1 MVRPA
6 ADRPAKFTDQLT
18 SESIDM
24 APELGIFS
32 LILAFVLSL
41 SQAFFGLTGAWRGKP
56 VWMAVARPAVT
67 GQFVFVVMAF
77 ACLVYSFVNNDFS
90 VLYVARNSNSQLP
103 LFYKV
108 AALWGAH
115 EGSLLLWILI
125 LSIWSVAVAAFSRL
139 LPLSFS
145 SRVLGVMGLISGGFM
160 LFTLWTSN
168 PFLRL
173 SPAAQDGADLNP
185 VLQDFALAIHPP
197 MLYTGYVGFSVAFAF
212 AIAAMLE
219 GRLDQTWAKWTRPWT
234 IFAWMFQTIGIALG
248 SWWAYYELGWG
259 GWWFWDPVENAS
271 FMPWLVGTALIHSLS
286 VTEKR
291 GIFKSWTLLLAIFA
305 FSLSLVGTFL
315 VRSGVLV
322 SVHSFATDPTRG
334 LYILAFLVVT
344 IGGSLTLYAWRAPKL
359 YAPGGFELYSREFF
373 LLVNNVILVS
383 VAGLVLWGTL
393 SPLVY
398 ELLGI
403 GKISVGPPVFA
414 VMFLVPVLPLMVFL
428 AIGMHSAWRRGK
440 LTVTADPL
448 WWLLGA
454 SVALAVA
461 VQGLVFGQFHWIGLI
476 GFSFGFWVMAS
487 ALLEPVRRWRQK
499 QTLTAALL
507 GMCIAHFGVGMFAI
521 GASGVES
528 YKIEKDVALKPGG
541 SFAIAGYDFRFVNA
555 ANVRGPN
562 YDAVEALVEVTRDG
576 KPVAT
581 LKPQKRHFWVQ
592 QSDNSQAA
600 ISVNWAR
607 DLFVAMGNP
616 LGESAWSMRIQYKPL
631 VRYIWLGALVMAVG
645 GFVAATDRRY
655 RVRVP
660 VASPDTVAAPPN
672 AEPKAGIA

>member
-1 MVRPA
+1 
-6 ADRPAKFTDQLT
+6 
-18 SESIDM
+18 M

-77 ACLVYSFVNNDFS
+77 ACLVYSFVNDDFS
-90 VLYVARNSNSQLP
+90 VLYVAHNSNSQLP
-103 LFYKV
+103 LFYRV
-108 AALWGAH
+108 TALWGAH

-125 LSIWSVAVAAFSRL
+125 LSIWSVAVAAFSRQ
-139 LPLSFS
+139 LPSSFS
-145 SRVLGVMGLISGGFM
+145 SRVLGVMGLVSSGFL

-168 PFLRL
+168 PFQRL
-173 SPAAQDGADLNP
+173 IPAAPDGADLNP

-234 IFAWMFQTIGIALG
+234 IFAWLFQTIGIALG

-322 SVHSFATDPTRG
+322 
-334 LYILAFLVVT
+334 LT

-359 YAPGGFELYSREFF
+359 YVAGGFELFSREFF

-383 VAGLVLWGTL
+383 VAGLVLSGTL

-414 VMFLVPVLPLMVFL
+414 VMFLVPMLPLMVFL
-428 AIGMHSAWRRGK
+428 GVGMHSAWRRGK
-440 LTVTADPL
+440 LTVTANPL
-448 WWLLGA
+448 WWLLGVSA
-454 SVALAVA
+454 ALAVA
-461 VQGLVFGQFHWIGLI
+461 IQGLVFGAFHWVGLI
-476 GFSFGFWVMAS
+476 GFTFGFWIIFS
-487 ALLEPVRRWRQK
+487 AVLEPVRRRRQK
-499 QTLTAALL
+499 QTVSAALL

-541 SFAIAGYDFRFVNA
+541 SFHIAAYDFRFVNA
-555 ANVRGPN
+555 VNVRGPN
-562 YDAVEALVEVTRDG
+562 YDAVEALVEVTRNG
-576 KPVAT
+576 KPVAI

-592 QSDNSQAA
+592 QTDNSAAA
-600 ISVNWAR
+600 ISVSWAR

-616 LGESAWSMRIQYKPL
+616 LGENAWSLRIQYKPL
-631 VRYIWLGALVMAVG
+631 VRYIWLGALVMAIG

-655 RVRVP
+655 RVKVP
-660 VASPDTVAAPPN
+660 VTERSAVAAPPN
-672 AEPKAGIA
+672 PGIA

>member
-1 MVRPA
+1 
-6 ADRPAKFTDQLT
+6 
-18 SESIDM
+18 M
-24 APELGIFS
+24 APELGVFA
-32 LILAFVLSL
+32 LILAFCLSVA
-41 SQAFFGLTGAWRGKP
+41 QAFFALAGAWRGKP
-56 VWMAVARPAVT
+56 AWMSVARPAVT
-67 GQFVFVVMAF
+67 GQFVFVAAAF
-77 ACLVYSFVNNDFS
+77 ACLVYSFVNDDFS
-90 VLYVARNSNSQLP
+90 VLYVARNSNSHLP
-103 LFYKV
+103 LFYRV
-108 AALWGAH
+108 AGVWGAH

-125 LSIWSVAVAAFSRL
+125 LSIWSVAVAAFSRQ
-139 LPLSFS
+139 LPVSFA
-145 SRVLGVMGLISGGFM
+145 SRVLGVMGLVSSGFL

-173 SPAAQDGADLNP
+173 IPAAQDGADLNP

-212 AIAAMLE
+212 ACAAMLE
-219 GRLDQTWAKWTRPWT
+219 GRLDQAWAKWTRPWT
-234 IFAWMFQTIGIALG
+234 LFAWLFQTIGIALG

-271 FMPWLVGTALIHSLS
+271 FMPWLVGTALVHSLS

-334 LYILAFLVVT
+334 LYILAFLVLT

-359 YAPGGFELYSREFF
+359 YAPGGFELFSREFF
-373 LLVNNVILVS
+373 LLVNNVILVG
-383 VAGLVLWGTL
+383 VAALVLWGTL

-414 VMFLVPVLPLMVFL
+414 VMFLVPVLPLMAFL
-428 AIGMHSAWRRGK
+428 AVGMHSAWRRGRF
-440 LTVTADPL
+440 TVAAKPL
-448 WWLLGA
+448 WWMLGA
-454 SVALAVA
+454 SLVLAVLI
-461 VQGLVFGQFHWIGLI
+461 QGAAFGSFHWVGLI
-476 GFSFGFWVMAS
+476 GLTFGLWIIFS
-487 ALLEPVRRWRQK
+487 ALREPVRRWRQG
-499 QTLTAALL
+499 QPVTTALL
-507 GMCIAHFGVGMFAI
+507 GMAIAHAGVGLFAI

-555 ANVRGPN
+555 VDVRGPN
-562 YDAVEALVEVTRDG
+562 YDAVEGLVEVTRGG
-576 KPVAT
+576 KTVAI

-592 QSDNSQAA
+592 QTDNSQAA
-600 ISVNWAR
+600 ISVNWSR
-607 DLFVAMGNP
+607 DLFVAMGNS
-616 LGESAWSMRIQYKPL
+616 LGDGAWSMRIQYKPL
-631 VRYIWLGALVMAVG
+631 VRFIWLGALVMALG
-645 GFVAATDRRY
+645 GFIAATDRRY
-655 RVRVP
+655 RMRAVATARDR
-660 VASPDTVAAPPN
+660 VASPPPP
-672 AEPKAGIA
+672 EPKLGTA

>member
-1 MVRPA
+1 MA
-6 ADRPAKFTDQLT
+6 A
-18 SESIDM
+18 
-24 APELGIFS
+24 ELGVFS

-67 GQFVFVVMAF
+67 GQFVFVIMAF
-77 ACLVYSFVNNDFS
+77 ACLVYSFVHDDFS

-125 LSIWSVAVAAFSRL
+125 LSIWSVAAAAFSRQ
-139 LPLSFS
+139 LPSSFS
-145 SRVLGVMGLISGGFM
+145 SRVLGVMGLVSGGFM

-168 PFLRL
+168 PFQRL
-173 SPAAQDGADLNP
+173 IPAAQDGADLNP

-334 LYILAFLVVT
+334 LYILAFLVLT

-359 YAPGGFELYSREFF
+359 YAPGGFELLSREFF

-398 ELLGI
+398 EVMGI

-428 AIGMHSAWRRGK
+428 AIGMHSA
-440 LTVTADPL
+440 
-448 WWLLGA
+448 
-454 SVALAVA
+454 S
-461 VQGLVFGQFHWIGLI
+461 
-476 GFSFGFWVMAS
+476 
-487 ALLEPVRRWRQK
+487 
-499 QTLTAALL
+499 
-507 GMCIAHFGVGMFAI
+507 
-521 GASGVES
+521 
-528 YKIEKDVALKPGG
+528 
-541 SFAIAGYDFRFVNA
+541 
-555 ANVRGPN
+555 
-562 YDAVEALVEVTRDG
+562 
-576 KPVAT
+576 
-581 LKPQKRHFWVQ
+581 
-592 QSDNSQAA
+592 
-600 ISVNWAR
+600 
-607 DLFVAMGNP
+607 
-616 LGESAWSMRIQYKPL
+616 
-631 VRYIWLGALVMAVG
+631 
-645 GFVAATDRRY
+645 
-655 RVRVP
+655 
-660 VASPDTVAAPPN
+660 SP
-672 AEPKAGIA
+672 

>member
-1 MVRPA
+1 M
-6 ADRPAKFTDQLT
+6 T
-18 SESIDM
+18 
-24 APELGIFS
+24 PELGVFA
-32 LILAFVLSL
+32 LILAFCLSL
-41 SQAFFGLTGAWRGKP
+41 SQACFGLVGAWRDKP
-56 VWMAVARPAVT
+56 AWMSVARPAVT
-67 GQFVFVVMAF
+67 GQFVFVAVAF
-77 ACLVYSFVNNDFS
+77 ACLVYSFVNQDFS
-90 VLYVARNSNSQLP
+90 VLYVARNSNSHLP
-103 LFYKV
+103 MFFKV
-108 AALWGAH
+108 AAVWGAH

-125 LSIWSVAVAAFSRL
+125 LSIWSVCVAAFSGN
-139 LPLSFS
+139 LPLTFR
-145 SRVLGVMGLISGGFM
+145 SRVLGVMGLVSSGFL

-168 PFLRL
+168 PFERL
-173 SPAAQDGADLNP
+173 MPAAQDGADLNP

-219 GRLDQTWAKWTRPWT
+219 GKLDQTWAKWTRPWT
-234 IFAWMFQTIGIALG
+234 IFAWIFQTIGIALG

-271 FMPWLVGTALIHSLS
+271 FMPWLVGTALIHSLA

-315 VRSGVLV
+315 VRSGVIV

-359 YAPGGFELYSREFF
+359 YVPGGFELFSREFF

-383 VAGLVLWGTL
+383 VAALVLWGTL
-393 SPLVY
+393 SPLLY
-398 ELLGI
+398 EILGL

-414 VMFLVPVLPLMVFL
+414 VMFLVPVLPLMAFM
-428 AIGMHSAWRRGK
+428 AIGMHSVWRRGRF
-440 LTVTADPL
+440 TVAPKAMWSL
-448 WWLLGA
+448 FA
-454 SVALAVA
+454 AAVVLAVL
-461 VQGLVFGQFHWIGLI
+461 VQGLVFRSFHWVGLVGM
-476 GFSFGFWVMAS
+476 GFGLWVMLS
-487 ALLEPVRRWRQK
+487 ALFEPVRRLRLGQS
-499 QTLTAALL
+499 LPPALL
-507 GMCIAHFGVGMFAI
+507 GMAIAHLGVGVFAI

-541 SFAIAGYDFRFVNA
+541 SFAVAGYDFRFVSA
-555 ANVRGPN
+555 HDLRGPN
-562 YDAVEALVEVTRDG
+562 FDAVEAVVEVSRAGRLVTI
-576 KPVAT
+576 
-581 LKPQKRHFWVQ
+581 LKPQKRHFWAQ

-616 LGESAWSMRIQYKPL
+616 LGGGAWSMRIQYKPL
-631 VRYIWLGALVMAVG
+631 VRYIWLGALVMAIG
-645 GFVAATDRRY
+645 GFIAATDRRY
-655 RVRVP
+655 RTKVP
-660 VASPDTVAAPPN
+660 APAQDAVAPPN
-672 AEPKAGIA
+672 REPKLKVA

>member
-1 MVRPA
+1 
-6 ADRPAKFTDQLT
+6 
-18 SESIDM
+18 M

-41 SQAFFGLTGAWRGKP
+41 SQAFFGLTGAWKGKQA
-56 VWMAVARPAVT
+56 WMAVARPAVT
-67 GQFVFVVMAF
+67 GQFVFVGVAF

-108 AALWGAH
+108 TALWGAH
-115 EGSLLLWILI
+115 EGSLLLWIMI
-125 LSIWSVAVAAFSRL
+125 LSIWSVAVAAFSRQ

-145 SRVLGVMGLISGGFM
+145 SRVLGVMGLVSGGFM

-173 SPAAQDGADLNP
+173 IPAASDGADLNP
-185 VLQDFALAIHPP
+185 ILQDFALSIHPP

-334 LYILAFLVVT
+334 LYILAFLVFT

-359 YAPGGFELYSREFF
+359 YAPGGFELFSREFF

-393 SPLVY
+393 SPLSM
-398 ELLGI
+398 
-403 GKISVGPPVFA
+403 KCS
-414 VMFLVPVLPLMVFL
+414 
-428 AIGMHSAWRRGK
+428 
-440 LTVTADPL
+440 
-448 WWLLGA
+448 
-454 SVALAVA
+454 
-461 VQGLVFGQFHWIGLI
+461 
-476 GFSFGFWVMAS
+476 
-487 ALLEPVRRWRQK
+487 
-499 QTLTAALL
+499 
-507 GMCIAHFGVGMFAI
+507 
-521 GASGVES
+521 
-528 YKIEKDVALKPGG
+528 
-541 SFAIAGYDFRFVNA
+541 
-555 ANVRGPN
+555 
-562 YDAVEALVEVTRDG
+562 
-576 KPVAT
+576 
-581 LKPQKRHFWVQ
+581 
-592 QSDNSQAA
+592 
-600 ISVNWAR
+600 
-607 DLFVAMGNP
+607 
-616 LGESAWSMRIQYKPL
+616 ESARSPW
-631 VRYIWLGALVMAVG
+631 G
-645 GFVAATDRRY
+645 RRY
-655 RVRVP
+655 SRSCSWCP
-660 VASPDTVAAPPN
+660 CCP
-672 AEPKAGIA
+672 

>member
-1 MVRPA
+1 M
-6 ADRPAKFTDQLT
+6 
-18 SESIDM
+18 S
-24 APELGIFS
+24 
-32 LILAFVLSL
+32 
-41 SQAFFGLTGAWRGKP
+41 
-56 VWMAVARPAVT
+56 VARPAVT
-67 GQFVFVVMAF
+67 GQFVFVAVAF
-77 ACLVYSFVNNDFS
+77 ACLVYCFVNEDFS
-90 VLYVARNSNSQLP
+90 VLYVARNSNSHLP
-103 LFYKV
+103 LFYRV

-115 EGSLLLWILI
+115 EGSLLLWISI
-125 LSIWSVAVAAFSRL
+125 LAIWSVAVAAFSRA
-139 LPLSFS
+139 LPVTFA
-145 SRVLGVMGLISGGFM
+145 SRVLGVMGLVSSGFL

-168 PFLRL
+168 PFQRL
-173 SPAAQDGADLNP
+173 IPAAEDGADLNP

-234 IFAWMFQTIGIALG
+234 IFAWLFQTIGIALG

-322 SVHSFATDPTRG
+322 SVHSFASDPTRG
-334 LYILAFLVVT
+334 LYILAFLVLT

-359 YAPGGFELYSREFF
+359 YVPGGFEVFSREFF
-373 LLVNNVILVS
+373 LLVNNVILVG

-414 VMFLVPVLPLMVFL
+414 VMFLVPMLPLMIFL
-428 AIGMHSAWRRGK
+428 AVGMHSSWRRGK
-440 LTVTADPL
+440 LTVTAKPL
-448 WWLLGA
+448 PWLLLLA
-454 SVALAVA
+454 VMLAVA
-461 VQGLVFGQFHWIGLI
+461 IQGLGFGAFHWVGLI
-476 GFSFGFWVMAS
+476 GLTFGLWIIFS
-487 ALLEPVRRWRQK
+487 ALLEPLRRLRLGQH
-499 QTLTAALL
+499 LPRAAL
-507 GMCIAHFGVGMFAI
+507 GMAVAHLGVGLFAI

-541 SFAIAGYDFRFVNA
+541 SFAIAGYDFRFINA
-555 ANVRGPN
+555 TDVRGPN
-562 YDAVEALVEVTRDG
+562 YDAVEALVEVTRGG
-576 KPVAT
+576 KPVAI

-592 QSDNSQAA
+592 GTDNSQAA
-600 ISVNWAR
+600 ISVNWSR
-607 DLFVAMGNP
+607 DLFVAMGNS
-616 LGESAWSMRIQYKPL
+616 LGEGAWSMRIQYKPL
-631 VRYIWLGALVMAVG
+631 VRYIWLGALVMATG
-645 GFVAATDRRY
+645 GFLAATDRRY
-655 RVRVP
+655 RSKAPV
-660 VASPDTVAAPPN
+660 VASDSVAAPPTPQ
-672 AEPKAGIA
+672 PKLGAA

>member
-1 MVRPA
+1 
-6 ADRPAKFTDQLT
+6 
-18 SESIDM
+18 M
-24 APELGIFS
+24 APELGVFA

-41 SQAFFGLTGAWRGKP
+41 AQAFFGLAGAWRGKP
-56 VWMAVARPAVT
+56 DWMNVARPAVT
-67 GQFVFVVMAF
+67 GQFVFVVTAF
-77 ACLVYSFVNNDFS
+77 ACLVYAFVHDDFS
-90 VLYVARNSNSQLP
+90 VLYVARNSNSHLP
-103 LFYKV
+103 LFYRV

-125 LSIWSVAVAAFSRL
+125 LSIWSVAVAALSRQ
-139 LPLSFS
+139 LPASFA

-168 PFLRL
+168 PFERL
-173 SPAAQDGADLNP
+173 MPAPQDGADLNP

-212 AIAAMLE
+212 ACAAMLE
-219 GRLDQTWAKWTRPWT
+219 GRLDQAWAKWTRPWT
-234 IFAWMFQTIGIALG
+234 IFAWVFQTIGIALG

-322 SVHSFATDPTRG
+322 SVHSFASDPKRG
-334 LYILAFLVVT
+334 LYILAFLIIA
-344 IGGSLTLYAWRAPKL
+344 IGGSLSLYAWRAPKL
-359 YAPGGFELYSREFF
+359 YVPGGFQLFSREFF

-383 VAGLVLWGTL
+383 VAALVLWGTL

-398 ELLGI
+398 ELLNI

-414 VMFLVPVLPLMVFL
+414 IMFLVPMLPLMVFL

-440 LTVTADPL
+440 LTVSARPL
-448 WWLLGA
+448 GWLLAGA
-454 SVALAVA
+454 ALIAVL
-461 VQGLVFGQFHWIGLI
+461 VQRIGYGTFHWVGLVGMAL
-476 GFSFGFWVMAS
+476 GFWIIFS
-487 ALLEPVRRWRQK
+487 ALLEPVRRLRQG
-499 QTLTAALL
+499 QTLTAGLL
-507 GMCIAHFGVGMFAI
+507 GMAIAHAGVGVFAI
-521 GASGVES
+521 GASGVQS
-528 YKIEKDVALKPGG
+528 YKIEKDVALKPGM
-541 SFAIAGYDFRFVNA
+541 SFSIAGYDFRFVQA

-562 YDAVEALVEVTRDG
+562 YDAVQATVEVTRDG
-576 KPVAT
+576 KHVTT
-581 LKPQKRHFWVQ
+581 LEPQKRHFWVQ
-592 QSDNSQAA
+592 QTDNSKAA
-600 ISVNWAR
+600 ISVNWSR

-616 LGESAWSMRIQYKPL
+616 LGGGAWSMRIQYKPL

-645 GFVAATDRRY
+645 GVVAATDRRY
-655 RVRVP
+655 RMRIKAAAGAP
-660 VASPDTVAAPPN
+660 AAAPP
-672 AEPKAGIA
+672 APPEPSFGSA

>member
-1 MVRPA
+1 
-6 ADRPAKFTDQLT
+6 
-18 SESIDM
+18 M
-24 APELGIFS
+24 APELGIFA

-41 SQAFFGLTGAWRGKP
+41 SQAFFGLTGAWRGNHS
-56 VWMAVARPAVT
+56 WMQVARPAVT
-67 GQFVFVVMAF
+67 GQFVFVALAF
-77 ACLVYSFVNNDFS
+77 ACLVYAFVHNDFS
-90 VLYVARNSNSQLP
+90 VLYVARNSNSHLP
-103 LFYKV
+103 LFYQV
-108 AALWGAH
+108 AAVWGAH

-125 LSIWSVAVAAFSRL
+125 LAVWSVAVAAFSRA

-145 SRVLGVMGLISGGFM
+145 SRVLGVMGLISAGFM
-160 LFTLWTSN
+160 LFTLWTSS
-168 PFLRL
+168 PFTRL
-173 SPAAQDGADLNP
+173 IPAAQDGADLNP

-212 AIAAMLE
+212 ACAAMLE

-234 IFAWMFQTIGIALG
+234 IFAWLFQTIGIALG

-322 SVHSFATDPTRG
+322 SVHSFASDPTRG
-334 LYILAFLVVT
+334 LYILAFLVLT

-373 LLVNNVILVS
+373 LLINNVILVC
-383 VAGLVLWGTL
+383 VAALVLWGTL

-398 ELLGI
+398 ELLNI

-414 VMFLVPVLPLMVFL
+414 VMFLVPVFPLMVFL
-428 AIGMHSAWRRGK
+428 AIGMHSAWRRGR
-440 LTVTADPL
+440 LTVTAKPL
-448 WWLLGA
+448 WWLGVVAVLL
-454 SVALAVA
+454 SVAI
-461 VQGLVFGQFHWIGLI
+461 QGLIFREFHPVGLL
-476 GFSFGFWVMAS
+476 GFSCGFWVIFS
-487 ALLEPVRRWRQK
+487 SVLEPLRRWRMK
-499 QTLTAALL
+499 QSLTSALL
-507 GMCIAHFGVGMFAI
+507 GMSLAHLGVGMFAI

-541 SFAIAGYDFRFVNA
+541 SFAIAGYDFKFIA
-555 ANVRGPN
+555 AVNVRGPN
-562 YDAVEALVEVTRDG
+562 YDAVEATVAVTRDG
-576 KPVAT
+576 KAITT

-592 QSDNSQAA
+592 QTDNSQAA

-616 LGESAWSMRIQYKPL
+616 LGQDAWSMRIQYKPL
-631 VRYIWLGALVMAVG
+631 VRYIWLGAIVMALG
-645 GFVAATDRRY
+645 GLLAATDRRY
-655 RVRVP
+655 RIQVP
-660 VASPDTVAAPPN
+660 AEAAASTQPPPKPRAELGTV
-672 AEPKAGIA
+672 

>member
-1 MVRPA
+1 MA
-6 ADRPAKFTDQLT
+6 A
-18 SESIDM
+18 
-24 APELGIFS
+24 ELGVFS

-41 SQAFFGLTGAWRGKP
+41 SQAFFGLTGAWRGRP

-77 ACLVYSFVNNDFS
+77 ACLVYCFVHDDFS
-90 VLYVARNSNSQLP
+90 VMYVARNSNSMLP

-125 LSIWSVAVAAFSRL
+125 LSIWSVAVAAFSRQ

-173 SPAAQDGADLNP
+173 IPAATDGADLNP

-334 LYILAFLVVT
+334 LYILAFLVLT

-359 YAPGGFELYSREFF
+359 YAPGGFELLSREFF

-414 VMFLVPVLPLMVFL
+414 LMFLVPVLPLMVFL

-440 LTVTADPL
+440 LTVTANPL
-448 WWLLGA
+448 WWLL
-454 SVALAVA
+454 ALAVGLA
-461 VQGLVFGQFHWIGLI
+461 IAIQGLVFGEFHAVGLI
-476 GFSFGFWVMAS
+476 GFSFGFWIIFSSV
-487 ALLEPVRRWRQK
+487 LEPLRRWRQK
-499 QTLTAALL
+499 QSVTAALL

-541 SFAIAGYDFRFVNA
+541 SFRIAGYDFRFVDA
-555 ANVRGPN
+555 RNVRGPN
-562 YDAVEALVEVTRDG
+562 YDAVEALMEVTRG
-576 KPVAT
+576 GQPVAI
-581 LKPQKRHFWVQ
+581 LKPQKRHFRVQ
-592 QSDNSQAA
+592 QTDNSQAA

-616 LGESAWSMRIQYKPL
+616 LGETAWSMRIQYKPL
-631 VRYIWLGALVMAVG
+631 VRYIWLGALVMAIG
-645 GFVAATDRRY
+645 GLIAATDRRY
-655 RVRVP
+655 RVKVP
-660 VASPDTVAAPPN
+660 AVSPAAATAPPD
-672 AEPKAGIA
+672 AEPKPGIA

>member
-1 MVRPA
+1 
-6 ADRPAKFTDQLT
+6 
-18 SESIDM
+18 M

-56 VWMAVARPAVT
+56 AWMAVARPAVT
-67 GQFVFVVMAF
+67 GQFVFVGVAF

-115 EGSLLLWILI
+115 EGSLLLWIMI
-125 LSIWSVAVAAFSRL
+125 LAIWSVAVAAFSRQ

-145 SRVLGVMGLISGGFM
+145 SRVLGVMGLVSGGFM

-168 PFLRL
+168 PFTRL
-173 SPAAQDGADLNP
+173 IPAASDGADLNP

-334 LYILAFLVVT
+334 LYILAFLVFT

-359 YAPGGFELYSREFF
+359 YAPGGFELFSREFF

-383 VAGLVLWGTL
+383 VAGLALWGTL

-398 ELLGI
+398 EMLGI

-414 VMFLVPVLPLMVFL
+414 LMFLVPVLPLMVFL
-428 AIGMHSAWRRGK
+428 AVGMHSAWRRGK
-440 LTVTADPL
+440 LTVTAQPL

-461 VQGLVFGQFHWIGLI
+461 IQGLVFKGFHLVGLI
-476 GFSFGFWVMAS
+476 AFSFGFWVIFS
-487 ALLEPVRRWRQK
+487 SLLEPLRRWRQK

-541 SFAIAGYDFRFVNA
+541 SFAIAGYNVQFVSA

-576 KPVAT
+576 RPVTT
-581 LKPQKRHFWVQ
+581 LRPQKRHFWVQ
-592 QSDNSQAA
+592 QTDNSHAA

-607 DLFVAMGNP
+607 DLFVAMGDP
-616 LGESAWSMRIQYKPL
+616 LGAGAWSMRIQYKPL
-631 VRYIWLGALVMAVG
+631 VRYIWLGALVMAIG
-645 GFVAATDRRY
+645 GFIAATDRRY
-655 RVRVP
+655 RVKVP
-660 VASPDTVAAPPN
+660 VASSDTVAAPPGPRV
-672 AEPKAGIA
+672 EPGIA

>member
-1 MVRPA
+1 
-6 ADRPAKFTDQLT
+6 
-18 SESIDM
+18 M
-24 APELGIFS
+24 APELGVFS

-56 VWMAVARPAVT
+56 AWMAVARPAVT

-77 ACLVYSFVNNDFS
+77 ACLVYAFVNDDFS
-90 VLYVARNSNSQLP
+90 VLYVARNSNSELP

-125 LSIWSVAVAAFSRL
+125 LSIWSLAVAAFSRQ
-139 LPLSFS
+139 LPSRFS
-145 SRVLGVMGLISGGFM
+145 SRVLGVMGLVSSGFM

-173 SPAAQDGADLNP
+173 IPTASDGADLNP

-234 IFAWMFQTIGIALG
+234 IFAWLFQTIGIALG

-334 LYILAFLVVT
+334 LYILAFLVLT

-359 YAPGGFELYSREFF
+359 YAPGGFELFSREFF

-414 VMFLVPVLPLMVFL
+414 VMFLVPMLPLMVFL
-428 AIGMHSAWRRGK
+428 GVGMHSAWRRGK
-440 LTVTADPL
+440 LTATANPL
-448 WWLLGA
+448 WWLLGISA
-454 SVALAVA
+454 VLAVA
-461 VQGLVFGQFHWIGLI
+461 IQGLVFGAFHPVGLM
-476 GFSFGFWVMAS
+476 GFTFGFWLIFS
-487 ALLEPVRRWRQK
+487 AALEPLRRWRRK
-499 QTLTAALL
+499 QTVTVALL
-507 GMCIAHFGVGMFAI
+507 GMCIAHCGVGMFAI

-541 SFAIAGYDFRFVNA
+541 TFAIAGYDFHFVNA
-555 ANVRGPN
+555 VNVRGPN
-562 YDAVEALVEVTRDG
+562 YDAVEALVEVTRGG
-576 KPVAT
+576 KPVAI
-581 LKPQKRHFWVQ
+581 LKPQKRHFRVQ

-616 LGESAWSMRIQYKPL
+616 LGEEAWSMRIQYKPL
-631 VRYIWLGALVMAVG
+631 VRYIWLGALVMAIG
-645 GFVAATDRRY
+645 GLVAATDRRY
-655 RVRVP
+655 RVKVP
-660 VASPDTVAAPPN
+660 VVSQAIASAPPDPRT
-672 AEPKAGIA
+672 ELGST

>member
-1 MVRPA
+1 
-6 ADRPAKFTDQLT
+6 
-18 SESIDM
+18 M
-24 APELGIFS
+24 APELGIFA

-41 SQAFFGLTGAWRGKP
+41 SQAFFGLAGAWKGNSD
-56 VWMAVARPAVT
+56 WMAVARPAVT
-67 GQFVFVVMAF
+67 GQFVFVAMAF
-77 ACLVYSFVNNDFS
+77 GCLVYAFVHDDFS
-90 VLYVARNSNSQLP
+90 VQYVAHNSNSHLP
-103 LFYKV
+103 LFYQV
-108 AALWGAH
+108 AAVWGAH

-125 LSIWSVAVAAFSRL
+125 LSIWSVAVAGFSRA

-145 SRVLGVMGLISGGFM
+145 SRVLGIMGLISGGFM

-173 SPAAQDGADLNP
+173 IPAWQDGADLNP

-212 AIAAMLE
+212 ACAAMLE

-234 IFAWMFQTIGIALG
+234 IFAWMFQTVGIALG

-334 LYILAFLVVT
+334 LYILAFLVFT

-359 YAPGGFELYSREFF
+359 YAPGGFEFFSREFF
-373 LLVNNVILVS
+373 LLVNNVILVC

-414 VMFLVPVLPLMVFL
+414 VMFLVPMLPLMVFL
-428 AIGMHSAWRRGK
+428 AIGMHSAWKRGK
-440 LTVTADPL
+440 LTVAAKPL
-448 WWLLGA
+448 WWMGA
-454 SVALAVA
+454 AAVLVSLAI
-461 VQGLVFGQFHWIGLI
+461 QGLLFKEFHLVGLI
-476 GFSFGFWVMAS
+476 GFIFGFWIIFS
-487 ALLEPVRRWRQK
+487 SLLEPVRRLRQR
-499 QTLTAALL
+499 QTLGAALL
-507 GMCIAHFGVGMFAI
+507 GMSIAHLGVGVFAI

-541 SFAIAGYDFRFVNA
+541 SFAIAGYDFKFLSA
-555 ANVRGPN
+555 GDVRGPN
-562 YDAVEALVEVTRDG
+562 YDAVQALVEVRHAG
-576 KPVAT
+576 KLVTT
-581 LKPQKRHFWVQ
+581 LLPQKRHYWVQ

-600 ISVNWAR
+600 ISVGWAR

-616 LGESAWSMRIQYKPL
+616 LGDNAWSMRIQYKPL
-631 VRYIWLGALVMAVG
+631 VRYIWLGAIIMAIG
-645 GFVAATDRRY
+645 GLLAATDKRY
-655 RVRVP
+655 RVKVP
-660 VASPDTVAAPPN
+660 ASAAER
-672 AEPKAGIA
+672 AEPPSAQPEPESA